1 MSRGEPNRTIRR
13 VLVTSLA
20 MLWLL
25 GAAAGAQAAMAAAD
39 GAGSGGAGT
48 GSPPGLVK
56 PTKQIFSR
64 VLHLG
69 DRGNDVKTV
78 QIWLDDLGS
87 KVPQAGVFGPRTKAA
102 IERFQTSVHLRPSG
116 MVGQRT
122 AFRLRRKVR
131 QAALA
136 ARLTSGAAAGSG
148 GAALR
153 SPISPVSPA
162 PRSTKWVFPLK
173 PLRRVLPPRDWTLDQ
188 GVDIGTLNNMCGP
201 QVVEVA
207 MTAGTVVQEGISGF
221 GSYAPIIKVAAGPY
235 KGRYIYYGHAAP
247 ALVAVGAKVRAGQP
261 VAEIGCGDVGISS
274 APHVEVGISE
284 PRGPTCCPAYQA
296 TSPGMYEIL
305 VKLYNTARRY
315 ARRRA

>member
-1 MSRGEPNRTIRR
+1 MSQGESHRTIRR

-20 MLWLL
+20 TVWLA
-25 GAAAGAQAAMAAAD
+25 GAAAGAQAAVAAAD
-39 GAGSGGAGT
+39 GSGSGGAGI

-56 PTKQIFSR
+56 PTRQIFSR
-64 VLHLG
+64 VLHIG

-87 KVPQAGVFGPRTKAA
+87 KLPQTGLFGPRTKAA
-102 IERFQTSVHLRPSG
+102 IERFQASVSLRPSG
-116 MVGQRT
+116 IVGQRT
-122 AFRLRRKVR
+122 AVRLRRSVR

-136 ARLTSGAAAGSG
+136 AKLTRGAAAGSG
-148 GAALR
+148 GAGLGG
-153 SPISPVSPA
+153 PVSPV
-162 PRSTKWVFPLK
+162 PRSTKWVFPLR
-173 PLRRVLPPRDWTLDQ
+173 PLRRVLPPSDWTLDQ

-207 MTAGTVVQEGISGF
+207 ITAGTVVQEGISGF
-221 GSYAPIIKVAAGPY
+221 GQYAPIIKVAAGAY

-296 TSPGMYEIL
+296 TSPTMYEIL
-305 VKLYNTARRY
+305 VKLYDRARRN
-315 ARRRA
+315 ARRAA

>member
-1 MSRGEPNRTIRR
+1 MSRGEPDRIVRR

-25 GAAAGAQAAMAAAD
+25 ALPGLALATTATTD
-39 GAGSGGAGT
+39 PSSGGVGI
-48 GSPPGLVK
+48 GSPTGLVK
-56 PTKQIFSR
+56 PTKLIFSR

-69 DRGNDVKTV
+69 ERGNDVKTV

-87 KVPQAGVFGPRTKAA
+87 KLAQSGVFGIRTREAV
-102 IERFQTSVHLRPSG
+102 ERFQTSVHLRASG

-122 AFRLRRKVR
+122 AVRLRRKVH

-136 ARLTSGAAAGSG
+136 ATLTRGAAPGTG
-148 GAALR
+148 GAGV
-153 SPISPVSPA
+153 SGTPVKPG
-162 PRSTKWVFPLK
+162 PKSTRWVFPLK
-173 PLRRVLPPRDWTLDQ
+173 PLRRVLPPSDWTLDQ
-188 GVDIGTLNNMCGP
+188 GVDIGTTNNMCGP

-207 MTAGTVVQEGISGF
+207 ITGGTVVQEGISGF
-221 GSYAPIIKVAAGPY
+221 GNYAPVIKVAAGAY
-235 KGRYIYYGHAAP
+235 KGRDIYYGHAAP
-247 ALVAVGAKVRAGQP
+247 ALVAVGAKVKPGQP

-284 PRGPTCCPAYQA
+284 PGGPTCCPGYQA
-296 TSPGMYEIL
+296 TSPTMYEIL
-305 VKLYNTARRY
+305 VKLYNTARRN